1 MERRKS
7 RRNPPKVNDPDNVT
21 YQTVHEQPVVS
32 GLGTLLDI
40 SEHGCRVGDVH
51 RLKKGQRIQLALPN
65 ETGHPPTIVSNCVV
79 AWVSESE
86 FGVEFRW

>member
-7 RRNPPKVNDPDNVT
+7 RRNPPKVNEPDNVT

-51 RLKKGQRIQLALPN
+51 RLKKGQRIQLALP
-65 ETGHPPTIVSNCVV
+65 TQPGHPPTIVSNCVV

-86 FGVEFRW
+86 FGVQFLW